1 MIQKNDYLDQ
11 FKKSLNHTEKEVAT
25 LRTGRAS
32 VQMLDDVVVEAYGST
47 MKLNEVGS
55 VSAPDPT
62 LLVITPWDK
71 NLVGDIEKGVLA
83 ANLNLSPIVDG
94 DKVKVP
100 VPPLTKERRQEMVK
114 ILSQKT
120 ESGRVMLRSVRNDV
134 KQMIEDQEG
143 EAGVS
148 EDDIKLGLKELD
160 EVTKEYIG
168 KIDQLAKDKEAEL
181 LSL

>member
-11 FKKSLNHTEKEVAT
+11 FKKALNHTEKEVAT

-32 VQMLDDVVVEAYGST
+32 VQMLDDVVVEAYGSM

-62 LLVITPWDK
+62 LLVISPWDK
-71 NLVGDIEKGVLA
+71 SLVADIEKGILA

-94 DKVKVP
+94 ETVKVP
-100 VPPLTKERRQEMVK
+100 VPPLTQERRQEMVK
-114 ILSQKT
+114 ILHQKA
-120 ESGRVMLRSVRNDV
+120 ESGRVMIRSVRSDV

-143 EAGVS
+143 EAGIS
-148 EDDIKLGLKELD
+148 EDDIKLSLKELD
-160 EVTKEYIG
+160 EVSKEYIG
-168 KIDQLAKDKEAEL
+168 KIDQLAKDKEQEL

>member
-11 FKKSLNHTEKEVAT
+11 FTKAINHTEKEVAT

-32 VQMLDDVVVEAYGST
+32 VQMLDDVVLEAYGSM

-55 VSAPDPT
+55 VSTPDPT
-62 LLVITPWDK
+62 LLVIVPWDK
-71 NLVGDIEKGVLA
+71 GLVGAIEKGVIA

-94 DKVKVP
+94 DTVKVP

-114 ILSQKT
+114 ILHQKI
-120 ESGRVMLRSVRNDV
+120 ESGRVMIRSVRSDV

-143 EAGVS
+143 EAGIS
-148 EDDIKLGLKELD
+148 EDDIKLSLKELED
-160 EVTKEYIG
+160 ATKEYIG
-168 KIDQLAKDKEAEL
+168 KIDKLAKDKEEEL
-181 LSL
+181 LSI

>member
-1 MIQKNDYLDQ
+1 MIQKQDYLDQ
-11 FKKSLNHTEKEVAT
+11 FKKALLHTEKEVAT

-32 VQMLDDVVVEAYGST
+32 VQMLDDVRVEAYGS
-47 MKLNEVGS
+47 MMRLNEVAS

-62 LLVITPWDK
+62 LLVIAPWDK
-71 NLVGDIEKGVLA
+71 GVVAAIEKGVLA
-83 ANLNLSPIVDG
+83 ANLNLSPVVDG

-100 VPPLTKERRQEMVK
+100 VPPLTQERRQEMVK
-114 ILSQKT
+114 ILHQKV
-120 ESGRVMLRSVRNDV
+120 ESGRVMIRSVRSDV
-134 KQMIEDQEG
+134 KDMIEDQEG

-160 EVTKEYIG
+160 EVSKEYIE
-168 KIDQLAKDKEAEL
+168 KIDQLAKDKEKEL

>member
-1 MIQKNDYLDQ
+1 MIQKNDYLAQ
-11 FKKSLNHTEKEVAT
+11 FKKALIHTEKEVAT

-32 VQMLDDVVVEAYGST
+32 VQMLDDVVVEAYGSV
-47 MKLNEVGS
+47 MRLNEVGS

-71 NLVGDIEKGVLA
+71 SLVAAVEKGVLS
-83 ANLNLSPIVDG
+83 ANLNLSAIVDG

-100 VPPLTKERRQEMVK
+100 VPPLTQERRQEMVK
-114 ILSQKT
+114 ILHQKA
-120 ESGRVMLRSVRNDV
+120 ESGRVMIRSVRSDV

-143 EAGVS
+143 EAGIS
-148 EDDIKLGLKELD
+148 EDDISLGLKELD
-160 EVTKEYIG
+160 EVNKEYID
-168 KIDQLAKDKEAEL
+168 KIDQLVRDKEKEL